1 MKPFHRLI
9 RKFVFVLCP
18 FSYLII
24 GCGQEPQDEQS
35 FGTAQIVFYSERDGN
50 QEIYL
55 MDGDGGNMVRVTENP
70 AIDSD
75 PSLSLIHI

>member
-9 RKFVFVLCP
+9 RQFVFVLCP

-24 GCGQEPQDEQS
+24 GCGQEPEDEGS
-35 FGTAQIVFYSERDGN
+35 FATTQIVFYSERDGN

-55 MDGDGGNMVRVTENP
+55 MDGDGGNMILVGHLMG
-70 AIDSD
+70 IG
-75 PSLSLIHI
+75 